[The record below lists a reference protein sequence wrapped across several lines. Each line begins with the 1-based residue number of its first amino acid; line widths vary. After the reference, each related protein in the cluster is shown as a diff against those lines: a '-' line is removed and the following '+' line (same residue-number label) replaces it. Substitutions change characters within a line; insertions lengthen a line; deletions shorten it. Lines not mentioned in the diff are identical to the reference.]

1 MENKDNGDFQINVYS
16 PGNFIAKEI
25 HISGDV
31 NISSDSK
38 SAKQNGY
45 TDEQIARAIEAI
57 CGEGKPLHEK
67 KMWAAV
73 YWCLRWYC
81 NFPVKGT
88 DFCERIAKLP
98 FTKVLEPAC
107 DYNNIRRLI
116 LLSFMN
122 MDCHDLNSVKP
133 SKSDELFFAEC
144 RVVLLAL
151 LEELGKAVLPKL

>member
-1 MENKDNGDFQINVYS
+1 MDNNDSDFKIIVNS

-57 CGEGKPLHEK
+57 CGESKPLHEK
-67 KMWAAV
+67 RMWAAV

>member
-57 CGEGKPLHEK
+57 CGEGKP
-67 KMWAAV
+67 
-73 YWCLRWYC
+73 
-81 NFPVKGT
+81 FIG
-88 DFCERIAKLP
+88 
-98 FTKVLEPAC
+98 AC
-107 DYNNIRRLI
+107 DGTAI
-116 LLSFMN
+116 SQ
-122 MDCHDLNSVKP
+122 
-133 SKSDELFFAEC
+133 
-144 RVVLLAL
+144 
-151 LEELGKAVLPKL
+151 